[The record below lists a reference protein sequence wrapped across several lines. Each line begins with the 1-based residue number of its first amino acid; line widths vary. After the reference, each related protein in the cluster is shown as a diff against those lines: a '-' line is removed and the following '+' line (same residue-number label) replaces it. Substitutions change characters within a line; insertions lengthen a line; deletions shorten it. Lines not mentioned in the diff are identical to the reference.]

1 MSYDENIS
9 ALTRIL
15 RLIEE
20 IDTVLKPIHE
30 KISIERYLRWSAK
43 NIAKSLWLETEDK

>member
-1 MSYDENIS
+1 MSYDEKIS

-20 IDTVLKPIHE
+20 LDTVLKSIDE
-30 KISIERYLRWSAK
+30 KTTIERYLRWSAK
-43 NIAKSLWLETEDK
+43 NIAKSLWLETEDE